1 MIATRC
7 AEATFILAGEDKS
20 KSVKVNY
27 SFKYLDIALV
37 GQQLAG
43 VFFGNIC
50 KSRQVWGRLG
60 RLLQQKRADSIVL
73 KKFYRA
79 VVKEVLLFGAD
90 TWVMTVTTTQKL

>member
-50 KSRQVWGRLG
+50 KARQVWGRLG
-60 RLLQQKRADSIVL
+60 NLLRREVADPIIS
-73 KKFYRA
+73 
-79 VVKEVLLFGAD
+79 
-90 TWVMTVTTTQKL
+90 